1 MTLSKFLIFAL
12 AAVFVASYFP
22 SMAQSAA
29 QSFNDTWQVTLRH
42 RGFGEMRLHLDWE
55 VSSDSTFQALSHRKG
70 VKNLVGGF
78 KATAGKIF
86 KSKSNSM
93 MRTGALTRLEQ
104 GRYHLEGTDMV
115 FSGVLVTPM
124 SSMDIQGRISGDSIR
139 AKISQPGTGRSLGT
153 LDGFRK
159 TSDNRIDD
167 YEVIT
172 NSLMQVYGENIYDA
186 RALQSKEW
194 KAFEARMRKFSA
206 KAQDD
211 LELIAAFHTYS
222 KAIPFSHKGFY
233 RVESIKGRMRL
244 PFAPRPGQITLEE
257 QTPETVVLKVK
268 SFYCTAAEMDS
279 AMQIVLQKG
288 YQNLIV
294 DLRGNG
300 GGSLEGGITLAGYL
314 AMEETYTGVYLTQRW
329 FRENPNPPTVQ
340 QLETMP
346 AFTKAN
352 VDAFAQELDDQGFVV
367 LKARPGKQRFD
378 GKLFVLT
385 DRGSASACEP
395 LTWNLKHTGRATI
408 VGEPTA
414 GQMLSADSYPVHSG
428 FVAIIP
434 NADYYTPTGDR
445 LDLVGVQ
452 PNVEVKSA
460 QALQYVLDQLAKK

>member
-1 MTLSKFLIFAL
+1 MTLSKFMLFAL
-12 AAVFVASYFP
+12 AAIFVASYFP
-22 SMAQSAA
+22 TMAQSAA

-42 RGFGEMRLHLDWE
+42 RSFGEMRLHLDWE
-55 VSSDSTFQALSHRKG
+55 LESDSTFNALSNRKG
-70 VKNLVGGF
+70 VKNMVGGF
-78 KATAGKIF
+78 KAATGKIF
-86 KSKSNSM
+86 MSKSNSM

-124 SSMDIQGRISGDSIR
+124 SAMDIKGRISGDSIR
-139 AKISQPGTGRSLGT
+139 AKIFQTGTERSLGT

-159 TSDNRIDD
+159 TSDNPIDD
-167 YEVIT
+167 YVSIT
-172 NSLMQVYGENIYDA
+172 NSLMQVYGEHIYDA
-186 RALQSKEW
+186 RALQNKEW
-194 KAFEARMRKFSA
+194 RRFETKMRRFA
-206 KAQDD
+206 KNTQDD
-211 LELIAAFHTYS
+211 LELISAFHNYS
-222 KAIPFSHKGFY
+222 KDLPFSHKGFY

-257 QTPETVVLKVK
+257 QTPETVVLRVK
-268 SFYCTAAEMDS
+268 SFYCTAADMDS

-300 GGSLEGGITLAGYL
+300 GGSMEGGITLASFL
-314 AMEETYTGVYLTQRW
+314 TVEETPTGVYLTQRW
-329 FRENPNPPTVQ
+329 FRENPNPPTAQ

-346 AFTKAN
+346 AFTKADIN
-352 VDAFAQELDDQGFVV
+352 AFAQELDDQGFVV
-367 LKARPGKQRFD
+367 LKSRPGKQRFD

-414 GQMLSADSYPVHSG
+414 GQMLSADSYPVRSG
-428 FVAIIP
+428 FVAVIP
-434 NADYYTPTGDR
+434 NADYYTPTGER
-445 LDLVGVQ
+445 LDFVGVQ
-452 PNVEVKSA
+452 PHVEVKSA